1 MRQNIGASG
10 HVILLRKSIM
20 GKEQQVKDRGE
31 IFTMSSRNKNKVNI
45 TGVGWDGAMGWGG
58 RGLWDMNVKY

>member
-45 TGVGWDGAMGWGG
+45 TGVG
-58 RGLWDMNVKY
+58 